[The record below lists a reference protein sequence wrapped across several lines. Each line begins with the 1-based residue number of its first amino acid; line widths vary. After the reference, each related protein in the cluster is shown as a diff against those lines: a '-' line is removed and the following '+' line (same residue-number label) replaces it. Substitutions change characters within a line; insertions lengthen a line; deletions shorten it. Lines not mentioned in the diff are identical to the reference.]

1 MPLTSKALSTVFQLY
16 RGSQQTEVPGRSF
29 KHMTLECN
37 AANEECQ
44 NDSYLSNNSHIIISS
59 ITVVSKKY
67 NLVNTCTLY
76 FYIVCSLYPGKSI
89 SESLKHEI

>member
-1 MPLTSKALSTVFQLY
+1 MFNATKALSTVFQLY

-44 NDSYLSNNSHIIISS
+44 NDSYLSNSSHIIISS
-59 ITVVSKKY
+59 ITDNRGVEKY
-67 NLVNTCTLY
+67 NLVNNM
-76 FYIVCSLYPGKSI
+76 YIVFLHCLFFIPR
-89 SESLKHEI
+89 